1 MIDAG
6 AGGPYYIGMST
17 QLSPALGL
25 REARLRPEA
34 AARCPW
40 ATADV
45 WLPASTLA
53 DKALKNTLKNTGHDV
68 SAAPAGRRA
77 LPEDAFEFRGG
88 RPELRLRAGARTRW
102 SDHPRRWTGGR
113 R

>member
-1 MIDAG
+1 
-6 AGGPYYIGMST
+6 
-17 QLSPALGL
+17 L

-53 DKALKNTLKNTGHDV
+53 DKALKNAGEGVT
-68 SAAPAGRRA
+68 AAGAGRRA

-88 RPELRLRAGARTRW
+88 RPELTLRPGARTRR

-113 R
+113 RFD

>member
-1 MIDAG
+1 
-6 AGGPYYIGMST
+6 MSPHHST
-17 QLSPALGL
+17 SLGL

-40 ATADV
+40 APAEV

-53 DKALKNTLKNTGHDV
+53 TKALKHAGTDV
-68 SAAPAGRRA
+68 IVTQARHRA

-88 RPELRLRAGARTRW
+88 SPELALRSRARTRW
-102 SDHPRRWTGGR
+102 SDHPRR
-113 R
+113 